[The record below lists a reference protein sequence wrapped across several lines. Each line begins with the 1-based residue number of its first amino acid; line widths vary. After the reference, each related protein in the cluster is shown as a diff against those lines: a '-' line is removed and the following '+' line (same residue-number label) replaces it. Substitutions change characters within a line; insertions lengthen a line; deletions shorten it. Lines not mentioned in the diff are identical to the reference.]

1 MLLKCS
7 TQLSATE
14 QSCILLLREMDLC
27 LLFLLL
33 PLMSRNGLCQQEE
46 GCSKSVIESCD
57 DCIKSGPY
65 CMWCKEL
72 NFTKA
77 GEQEAARCDTR
88 AQLIKRGC
96 KMEEIISP
104 QNEPTILKNDPLSVT
119 AIGQQE
125 PVQLRPQR
133 ISLMLRPGL
142 PITFTVSFKRV
153 QGYPVDL
160 YYLMDLSY
168 SMKDDLK
175 NVKDLGQ
182 ELFAALKKFTNSAH
196 IGFGAF
202 VDKTVL
208 PYTNTN
214 KEKLQKPCDEND
226 QQCQA
231 AFGYRHVLSMTSQEN
246 EYKEKVTAQYIS
258 GNLDP
263 PEGSLDAMMQA
274 AVCGNKIGWRNS
286 STRLIVLASD
296 AGFHMA
302 GDGKLAGILEP
313 NDEKCHME
321 NNIYTKSADMDYP
334 SVGQL
339 AVQLEKNN
347 IQPIFAVTQNVVN
360 VYKQLSKMIPKSEVG
375 VLSSDSNNVV
385 QLIADAYNKLS
396 SKVTVT
402 HDSLPENVRVVYT
415 PICEKAGPAGGSE
428 GVCDNVHVG
437 QEISFNV
444 TVTATSCMKDKSFTI
459 RPLGIKDTLAVTLS
473 TNCECACGDSIE
485 NTHTHCKDKGRVSCG
500 ICKCNDGFV
509 GQFCECSTGEK
520 DERSLRASCQRQ
532 NGTDCEGRGD
542 CVCGRC
548 QCHTTDSGS
557 SYHGDFC
564 ECDDEHCE
572 KFQNKLCGGN
582 GKCNCGRCECF
593 TGYEG
598 SACQCKVSEEGCRTI
613 NNTVCYNRGICKCNR
628 CECNEGYQRP
638 QCKDCLG
645 CPDPC
650 QTKLHCIECLGFNSG
665 PFKKNCTEAC
675 RKSINHEMV
684 DQITISGNVCSQK
697 DSESCWIKF
706 GLDQLVGED
715 NYKAEI
721 LKGRECPEPPSVT
734 AIIGGSIASVALIG
748 IILLMLIKLLIYIK
762 DLKEFRKFENEKK
775 KSKWAEADNPL
786 FQNATTT
793 VANPTFT
800 GE

>member
-1 MLLKCS
+1 
-7 TQLSATE
+7 
-14 QSCILLLREMDLC
+14 MDLS
-27 LLFLLL
+27 LLFLFLA
-33 PLMSRNGLCQQEE
+33 LMSRNGLCQQEE

-65 CMWCKEL
+65 CMWCKQL

-77 GEQEAARCDTR
+77 GEQEAARCDTQ

-96 KMEEIISP
+96 EGEEIISTR
-104 QNEPTILKNDPLSVT
+104 NEMHTEEDNPLSN
-119 AIGQQE
+119 AFNQQE
-125 PVQLRPQR
+125 PIQLSPQKIR
-133 ISLMLRPGL
+133 LTLRPGL
-142 PITFTVSFKRV
+142 PMTFPVSFRRV

-168 SMKDDLK
+168 SMKDDLE

-182 ELFAALKKFTNSAH
+182 ELFAALKKITDYAK

-231 AFGYRHVLSMTSQEN
+231 AFGYRHVLSMTPKEV

-274 AVCGNKIGWRNS
+274 AVCGDKIGWRNS
-286 STRLIVLASD
+286 STRLIVLATD

-321 NNIYTKSADMDYP
+321 ENLYTKSTDMDYP

-347 IQPIFAVTQNVVN
+347 IQPIFAVTKNVEN

-375 VLSSDSNNVV
+375 VLSSDSKNVV
-385 QLIADAYNKLS
+385 QLIEDAYNKLS

-402 HDSLPENVRVVYT
+402 HDNLPDNVRVVYT
-415 PICEKAGPAGGSE
+415 PICKEAGPAGGSE
-428 GVCDNVHVG
+428 GVCDNVLVG
-437 QEISFNV
+437 QMISFNV
-444 TVTATSCMKDKSFTI
+444 TVTAHSCMKDKSFTI
-459 RPLGIKDTLAVTLS
+459 KPLGIKDTLTVTLS
-473 TNCECACGDSIE
+473 TNCECECGDPE
-485 NTHTHCKDKGRVSCG
+485 DNKNHQHCKDKGKVSCG
-500 ICKCNDGFV
+500 ICKCHDGFV
-509 GQFCECSTGEK
+509 GQFCECSKE
-520 DERSLRASCQRQ
+520 ERSLRASCQRQ
-532 NGTDCEGRGD
+532 NGTECEGRGD

-548 QCHTTDSGS
+548 KCHKTDSGS

-572 KFQNKLCGGN
+572 KSQNKLCGGN
-582 GKCNCGRCECF
+582 GRCNCGKCECNPGF
-593 TGYEG
+593 EG
-598 SACQCKVSEEGCRTI
+598 SACQCIVSEEGCRTI
-613 NNTVCYNRGICKCNR
+613 NNTVCHGRGTCKCNR

-638 QCKDCLG
+638 QCKTCLG

-650 QTKLHCIECLGFNSG
+650 QTKLNCIECLGFNSG
-665 PFKKNCTEAC
+665 PYKKNCSETC
-675 RKSINHEMV
+675 SKSIYYEMV
-684 DQITISGNVCSQK
+684 DQMTISTKVCQQK

-706 GLDQLVGED
+706 ALEQLVGKD
-715 NYKAEI
+715 NYRAQI
-721 LKGRECPEPPSVT
+721 LKQRDCPEPPSVI

-748 IILLMLIKLLIYIK
+748 IILLMLIKLLIHIK